1 MTLPIKGGKV
11 PSPFVG
17 EGVGDECF
25 VSSIMVLLDKDMKIP
40 FYMEGKRSP
49 FPGNV
54 QGDE

>member
-11 PSPFVG
+11 SSPFVG
-17 EGVGDECF
+17 AGVGDEYL

-40 FYMEGKRSP
+40 FSMEGKQSP